1 MEMESLRTDS
11 PLTRRVVRSFL
22 QFLSSVQAAPGVD
35 REDIEVAAQCLSEV
49 FKINQQHD
57 GDDDNSPLPSLP
69 DLITAAAHTSSLGL
83 VQSEDSDRVMA
94 DAAAAE
100 KPIAA
105 ESPMTATTPAA
116 APNSSSMFALNN
128 QSASTTLQDARTGSQ
143 PSTADTIG
151 SSNPCPADL
160 WEQFRHGLEWCGYF
174 GGVPEG
180 SPEYVTRMRA
190 AETTFQ
196 DSLKKYRDSATLST
210 DQKDAQILAEA
221 FKVQGNAS
229 MKEQRFSDAIQFY
242 TLAISLCNDN
252 AIFYANRAA
261 AHSEVS
267 KFAEAIADCEDAIR
281 IDPKYSKAYSR
292 LGWVY
297 HAQGHFQEAI
307 EKGFQ
312 KALNLD
318 PNNATAKEN
327 LMAAQQKL
335 AEQQRDQSYQQQE
348 PQQQGQNPFGQG
360 GIPGFGGAMP
370 GNIQLP
376 PEMANLIP
384 GIMNLAAQFN
394 QRQQQQESNMQPGDE
409 SHENGGEQGL
419 GDDDISVNTSINF
432 TVNGQEL
439 PPEFAGLM
447 GSVLQMFGGVNGGAA
462 GSNPNTPGSPGGGI

>member
-1 MEMESLRTDS
+1 MESLRTDS

-100 KPIAA
+100 EPIAA

-128 QSASTTLQDARTGSQ
+128 Q
-143 PSTADTIG
+143 
-151 SSNPCPADL
+151 NL

-180 SPEYVTRMRA
+180 SPEYVARMRA

-229 MKEQRFSDAIQFY
+229 MKQQRFSDAIQFY

-348 PQQQGQNPFGQG
+348 PQQQGQNPFGQQG